1 MLGERPPFH
10 RPNLIGADL
19 GGPKWN
25 PIDPSEIMRTAFQF
39 TESSD
44 FRNSGE
50 RLVEYL
56 KDNISESFFKVF
68 PEAIAPMSVLD
79 EASVRRYLKSED
91 CPQYSLSNLKQFGA
105 DKWINACWAC
115 PKNVA
120 YFGHGELGENG
131 D

>member
-1 MLGERPPFH
+1 
-10 RPNLIGADL
+10 
-19 GGPKWN
+19 
-25 PIDPSEIMRTAFQF
+25 MRTAFQF

-50 RLVEYL
+50 RLVENL

-91 CPQYSLSNLKQFGA
+91 FLQYSLGNLKQFGA

-120 YFGHGELGENG
+120 YFGLIEDVPGISRMLGER
-131 D
+131 